1 MFLLHLLGKEV
12 KERMKK
18 ILQVNFKLRGSK
30 YQAGMGGPDA
40 EARANQML
48 IEDAKSTLNIKGL
61 LWKIFLHN
69 EAERSAGGIY
79 LFEDDASVQ
88 AFLNAVMATQKNNP
102 DFEVKVFDVVPEP
115 TKIARGP
122 MD

>member
-1 MFLLHLLGKEV
+1 
-12 KERMKK
+12 MKK

-30 YQAGMGGPDA
+30 YQSGVSGPEA
-40 EARANQML
+40 EAKAKQML
-48 IEDAKSTLNIKGL
+48 IEDAKSTLNVKGL

-88 AFLNAVMATQKNNP
+88 AFLKALRAVQKNNP

-122 MD
+122 VD